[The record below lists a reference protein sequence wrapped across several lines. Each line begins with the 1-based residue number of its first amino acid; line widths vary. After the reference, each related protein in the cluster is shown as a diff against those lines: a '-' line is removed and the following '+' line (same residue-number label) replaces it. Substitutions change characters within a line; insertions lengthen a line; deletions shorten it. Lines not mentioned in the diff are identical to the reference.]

1 MIPLVW
7 KGGVEKKF
15 LKTTKYES
23 MYYLAIWERLRGEN
37 LNINLDSEQSVASA
51 ATAIMIIVMPN
62 IEKLSI
68 FYRYNV
74 CQI

>member
-1 MIPLVW
+1 
-7 KGGVEKKF
+7 
-15 LKTTKYES
+15 

-74 CQI
+74 CQIQQKSLIMIQQDWSASEWI

>member
-1 MIPLVW
+1 
-7 KGGVEKKF
+7 
-15 LKTTKYES
+15 